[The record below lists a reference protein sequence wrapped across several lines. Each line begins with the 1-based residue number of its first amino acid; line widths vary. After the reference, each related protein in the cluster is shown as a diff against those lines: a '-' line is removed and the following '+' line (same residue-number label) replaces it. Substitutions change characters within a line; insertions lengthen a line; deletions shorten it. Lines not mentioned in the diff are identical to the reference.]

1 MLPLRGLPSGLEG
14 IRLQGGRRGDWPA
27 VRALPLRPDSSQL
40 LLSGGS
46 VKGVV
51 ARGVENNGLRSGFIA
66 VVGRPNVGKSTL
78 VNKLVGQKVSITSS
92 RPQTTRSPIRG
103 VRNGAGYQAIFVD
116 TPGSQKPRDT
126 LRARMQ
132 EQVLDSLS
140 ESDVILLLFD
150 AQQAAGGLGNGDRY
164 IARLVAGSGTPAIVT
179 INKIDLLPTPD
190 RALPIVEEVSEL
202 ANWNEVF
209 QISAANGTN
218 LESLMES
225 IVELLPHGPRYS
237 PEGTVTD
244 YPESLILAEYVRE
257 KALNVLREE
266 VPHAAAVEIEDVER
280 KENVTVVYATIHVE
294 RATQRM
300 IVLGKGG
307 RTIKQI
313 GTEARRDVERLLGTR
328 IYLDLKVKVS
338 QGWRSDKK
346 FLERLGL

>member
-1 MLPLRGLPSGLEG
+1 MTEEL
-14 IRLQGGRRGDWPA
+14 
-27 VRALPLRPDSSQL
+27 
-40 LLSGGS
+40 
-46 VKGVV
+46 
-51 ARGVENNGLRSGFIA
+51 AREDENNGLRSGFIA

-78 VNKLVGQKVSITSS
+78 VNRLVGRKVSITSS

-103 VRNGAGYQAIFVD
+103 VRNGPGYQAIFVD

-140 ESDVILLLFD
+140 ESDVILLLLD
-150 AQQAAGGLGNGDRY
+150 AGQASEKLGNGDRY
-164 IARLVAGSGTPAIVT
+164 IARLVATSDTPAIVC
-179 INKIDLLPTPD
+179 INKTDLLPKP
-190 RALPIVEEVSEL
+190 ASVLPVVGAVSDL
-202 ANWNEVF
+202 GNWNDVF
-209 QISAANGTN
+209 QISASKGTN
-218 LESLMES
+218 VERLMEAV
-225 IVELLPHGPRYS
+225 VELLPDGPRYF
-237 PEGTVTD
+237 PEGTATD

-257 KALNVLREE
+257 KALHVLREE
-266 VPHAAAVEIEDVER
+266 VPHSVAVEIEDVER
-280 KENVTVVYATIHVE
+280 KQNLTVVYAVIHVE

-313 GTEARRDVERLLGTR
+313 GTGARRDVERLLGTR

-338 QGWRSDKK
+338 QGWRSDRK

>member
-1 MLPLRGLPSGLEG
+1 MTKE
-14 IRLQGGRRGDWPA
+14 A
-27 VRALPLRPDSSQL
+27 AL
-40 LLSGGS
+40 
-46 VKGVV
+46 
-51 ARGVENNGLRSGFIA
+51 GVENNGLRSGFVA

-78 VNKLVGQKVSITSS
+78 VNRLVGRKVSITSS

-103 VRNGAGYQAIFVD
+103 VRNGPGYQAIFVD

-132 EQVLDSLS
+132 EQVVDSLS
-140 ESDVILLLFD
+140 ESDVILLIFD
-150 AQQAAGGLGNGDRY
+150 AQQASEGLGSGDRY
-164 IARLVAGSGTPAIVT
+164 VAHLVAGSGPPAIAT
-179 INKIDLLPTPD
+179 INKTDLLPTLE
-190 RALPIVEEVSEL
+190 RALPVVEAVSQL
-202 ANWNEVF
+202 GDWKEVF

-218 LESLMES
+218 VEPLMDS
-225 IVELLPHGPRYS
+225 VVELLPHGPRYF

-266 VPHAAAVEIEDVER
+266 VPHAVAVEIEDVER
-280 KENVTVVYATIHVE
+280 KQNVTVVYAVIHVE

-313 GTEARRDVERLLGTR
+313 GTEARREVERLLGTR

-338 QGWRSDKK
+338 QGWRSDRK

>member
-1 MLPLRGLPSGLEG
+1 MTEE
-14 IRLQGGRRGDWPA
+14 I
-27 VRALPLRPDSSQL
+27 
-40 LLSGGS
+40 
-46 VKGVV
+46 
-51 ARGVENNGLRSGFIA
+51 ARKDENNGLRSGFIA

-78 VNKLVGQKVSITSS
+78 VNRLVGRKVSITSS

-103 VRNGAGYQAIFVD
+103 VRNGPEYQAVFVD

-150 AQQAAGGLGNGDRY
+150 ARQASEKLGNGDRY
-164 IARLVAGSGTPAIVT
+164 IARLVAGSGTPAVVC
-179 INKIDLLPTPD
+179 INKTDLLPGP
-190 RALPIVEEVSEL
+190 ASVLPIVEAVSGL
-202 ANWNEVF
+202 GDWNDVF
-209 QISAANGTN
+209 QISASKGTN
-218 LESLMES
+218 VESLMES
-225 IVELLPHGPRYS
+225 VVELLSFGPRYF
-237 PEGTVTD
+237 PEGSVTD

-257 KALNVLREE
+257 KALHVLREE
-266 VPHAAAVEIEDVER
+266 VPHSVAVEIEDVER
-280 KENVTVVYATIHVE
+280 KQNVTVVYAVIHVE

-307 RTIKQI
+307 RTIKRI

-338 QGWRSDKK
+338 QGWRSDRK

>member
-1 MLPLRGLPSGLEG
+1 M
-14 IRLQGGRRGDWPA
+14 
-27 VRALPLRPDSSQL
+27 
-40 LLSGGS
+40 
-46 VKGVV
+46 KGTV
-51 ARGVENNGLRSGFIA
+51 ARGVESNGLRSGFIA

-78 VNKLVGQKVSITSS
+78 INRLVGQKVSITSS

-103 VRNGAGYQAIFVD
+103 VRNGPGYQAIFVD

-132 EQVLDSLS
+132 EKVVDSLN

-150 AQQAAGGLGNGDRY
+150 AQQASEGLGSGDRY
-164 IARLVAGSGTPAIVT
+164 VARLVAGSGTPAIVS
-179 INKIDLLPTPD
+179 INKTDLLRT
-190 RALPIVEEVSEL
+190 RESALPIVEAVSGL
-202 ANWNEVF
+202 GDWNEMF
-209 QISAANGTN
+209 QISAADGTN
-218 LESLMES
+218 VEPLMES
-225 IVELLPHGPRYS
+225 VVELLPYGPRYF

-257 KALNVLREE
+257 KALNVLRDE
-266 VPHAAAVEIEDVER
+266 VPHAVAVEIEDVER
-280 KENVTVVYATIHVE
+280 KKNVTVVHAVIHVE

-313 GTEARRDVERLLGTR
+313 GTEARRDVERLLGIR
-328 IYLDLKVKVS
+328 IYLDLRIKVS
-338 QGWRSDKK
+338 QGWRNDRQ

>member
-1 MLPLRGLPSGLEG
+1 VN
-14 IRLQGGRRGDWPA
+14 GGVGP
-27 VRALPLRPDSSQL
+27 
-40 LLSGGS
+40 GF
-46 VKGVV
+46 
-51 ARGVENNGLRSGFIA
+51 ENNGLRSGFVV

-103 VRNGAGYQAIFVD
+103 VRNGPGYLAIFVD

-132 EQVLDSLS
+132 EHLVDSLS

-150 AQQAAGGLGNGDRY
+150 AQQASEGLGSGDRY
-164 IARLVAGSGTPAIVT
+164 VARLVAGSGTPAIVS
-179 INKIDLLPTPD
+179 INKIDLLPTPESV
-190 RALPIVEEVSEL
+190 LPIVETVSGL
-202 ANWNEVF
+202 GDWKEVF
-209 QISAANGTN
+209 QISATNGTN
-218 LESLMES
+218 LEPLMTS
-225 IVELLPHGPRYS
+225 IVELLPHGPRYF

-280 KENVTVVYATIHVE
+280 KENVTVVYAVIHVE

>member
-1 MLPLRGLPSGLEG
+1 
-14 IRLQGGRRGDWPA
+14 
-27 VRALPLRPDSSQL
+27 
-40 LLSGGS
+40 
-46 VKGVV
+46 VKGEVV
-51 ARGVENNGLRSGFIA
+51 RGEESNGLRSGFIA

-78 VNKLVGQKVSITSS
+78 VNRLVGRKVSITSS

-103 VRNGAGYQAIFVD
+103 VRNGPGYQAIFVD

-132 EQVLDSLS
+132 EQVVDSLS
-140 ESDVILLLFD
+140 GSDVILLLFD
-150 AQQAAGGLGNGDRY
+150 AKQASGGLGSGDRY
-164 IARLVAGSGTPAIVT
+164 VARLVAGSGTPAVVT
-179 INKIDLLPTPD
+179 INKTDLLPARE
-190 RALPIVEEVSEL
+190 RALPIVQAVSEL
-202 ANWNEVF
+202 GDWYEVF

-218 LESLMES
+218 VEPLMES
-225 IVELLPHGPRYS
+225 VVELLPHGPRYF

-266 VPHAAAVEIEDVER
+266 VPHAVAVEIEDVER
-280 KENVTVVYATIHVE
+280 KQNVTVVYAVIHVE
-294 RATQRM
+294 RVTQRM
-300 IVLGKGG
+300 IVIGKGG

-328 IYLDLKVKVS
+328 IYLDLKIKVS
-338 QGWRSDKK
+338 PGWRSDRK

>member
-1 MLPLRGLPSGLEG
+1 MKGEVVRGEES
-14 IRLQGGRRGDWPA
+14 
-27 VRALPLRPDSSQL
+27 
-40 LLSGGS
+40 
-46 VKGVV
+46 
-51 ARGVENNGLRSGFIA
+51 NGLRSGFIA

-78 VNKLVGQKVSITSS
+78 VNRLVGRKVSITSS

-103 VRNGAGYQAIFVD
+103 VRNGPGYQAIFVD

-132 EQVLDSLS
+132 EQVVDSLS
-140 ESDVILLLFD
+140 GSDVILLLFD
-150 AQQAAGGLGNGDRY
+150 AKQASGGLGSGDRY
-164 IARLVAGSGTPAIVT
+164 VARLVAGSGTPAVVT
-179 INKIDLLPTPD
+179 INKTDLLPARE
-190 RALPIVEEVSEL
+190 RALPIVQAVSEL
-202 ANWNEVF
+202 GDWYEVF

-218 LESLMES
+218 VEPLMAS
-225 IVELLPHGPRYS
+225 VVELLPHGPRYF

-266 VPHAAAVEIEDVER
+266 VPHAVAVEIEDVER
-280 KENVTVVYATIHVE
+280 KQNVTVVYAVIHVE
-294 RATQRM
+294 RVTQRM

-328 IYLDLKVKVS
+328 IYLDLKIKVS
-338 QGWRSDKK
+338 PGWRSDRK

>member
-1 MLPLRGLPSGLEG
+1 VNGE
-14 IRLQGGRRGDWPA
+14 
-27 VRALPLRPDSSQL
+27 
-40 LLSGGS
+40 
-46 VKGVV
+46 V
-51 ARGVENNGLRSGFIA
+51 ARGAEDNGLRSGFIA

-78 VNKLVGQKVSITSS
+78 VNRLVGRKVSITSS

-103 VRNGAGYQAIFVD
+103 VRNGPGYQAIFVD

-132 EQVLDSLS
+132 EQVVDSLS

-150 AQQAAGGLGNGDRY
+150 AQQASEGLGSGDRY
-164 IARLVAGSGTPAIVT
+164 VARLVAGSGTPAIVT
-179 INKIDLLPTPD
+179 INKTDLMPTPD
-190 RALPIVEEVSEL
+190 RALPIVEEVSNL
-202 ANWNEVF
+202 GDWNEMF

-218 LESLMES
+218 LEPLMES
-225 IVELLPHGPRYS
+225 VVELLPLGPRYF

-266 VPHAAAVEIEDVER
+266 VPHAVAVEIEDVER
-280 KENVTVVYATIHVE
+280 KQNVTVVYAVIHVE